1 MVKCAVNPLMG
12 EQLRAKFPQKAPER
26 KKKVLVVGGV
36 PARMEAAITLAER
49 GHEVTLVEKS
59 DRLGGNLHPAG
70 AAYFKEDIRK
80 LIKVLERRTEKTG
93 VHVVLNQEVTPE
105 YVKTFHPDTLFV
117 AIGSKELCP
126 PIKGIDTENVVMAI
140 DAELHPEKLGKRVV
154 LMGGG
159 LVGAEGAVGF
169 AHEGKECTIV
179 EMKSTIAEEV
189 NSFYRGGLMPEVEK
203 AAKCLVNTKVKE
215 IVPEGVVCEQDGKE
229 LLVEADSVVC
239 ALGFT
244 SPYDKVDALTDL
256 VDEYYIV
263 GDCKKVG
270 KIYDAMNTAYYSALL
285 V

>member
-1 MVKCAVNPLMG
+1 
-12 EQLRAKFPQKAPER
+12 
-26 KKKVLVVGGV
+26 
-36 PARMEAAITLAER
+36 MEAAITLAER

-80 LIKVLERRTEKTG
+80 LIKVLERRTEKAG